1 MNREFLKQ
9 ALNLFDTPEKWNSF
23 LELSNKKNEINNEWY
38 KKAKTEI
45 IHYFINDPAEGWS
58 FVNWNT
64 WDYRWFLED
73 FGKESF
79 CLWMFGNRIGL
90 WLNGNHFES
99 AKATALLSTEKYS
112 PLLSTLR
119 PDSIF
124 DNDWKIFEA
133 GNFFFDSVN
142 DGHIENDKLAWY
154 AGNKTEKFVEQVTE
168 KVNRIRKSPELTQL
182 LREINET
189 CKK

>member
-90 WLNGNHFES
+90 WLNGNYFES
-99 AKATALLSTEKYS
+99 TKATALLGTEKYS

-124 DNDWKIFEA
+124 DNDWKIFET

-154 AGNKTEKFVEQVTE
+154 AGNKTERFLEQVTE